1 MALTSGVYVAD
12 DPDLGLVAYGG
23 ILTNEDGSVVVQP
36 RDAVRKRVF
45 IGPLSVT
52 ISIDAGAIESFS
64 YSGNTISLIV
74 AQQDGSPRASQAAI
88 WVESTAGAT
97 WTATAGAGTIETG
110 RGGWILTLA
119 TSGSTTFEVTRD

>member
-1 MALTSGVYVAD
+1 
-12 DPDLGLVAYGG
+12 
-23 ILTNEDGSVVVQP
+23 
-36 RDAVRKRVF
+36 
-45 IGPLSVT
+45 VT